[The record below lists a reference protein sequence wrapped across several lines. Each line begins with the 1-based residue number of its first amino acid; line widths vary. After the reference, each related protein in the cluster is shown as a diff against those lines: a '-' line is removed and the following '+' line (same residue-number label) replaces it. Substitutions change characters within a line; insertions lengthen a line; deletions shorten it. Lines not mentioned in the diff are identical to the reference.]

1 MTAPEHSASGA
12 DVLVVGG
19 GPAGCAVAIPLARSG
34 AKVVVVERSPATRPY
49 GFANLISPRSI
60 DALDELGVLD
70 DVVLHRID
78 GLRLTAG
85 EHSTSIGW
93 PERVDEPGES
103 AHAATVRRHEF
114 DGALLAAADR
124 LGATT
129 LTEHEAIAPIV
140 DRGFVRGARIVD
152 PHGDEFELRADF
164 TVVADGADS
173 RFGRAIGTSREQT
186 WPWAVAQSATFASA
200 LHTAT
205 EVELVFDLRDRA
217 GTPITGAGWMFPA
230 GDGTVGVGVSLFS
243 TSPSFQVINPAHL
256 LDRFVEERRAAWL
269 LDGGPT
275 EIPAT
280 GRIPL
285 GLSVGPSAGPTYL
298 LVGDAVG
305 SANPLS
311 GGGVDTALESGLI
324 AADVLGEAIASDTAY
339 DLQRYPQLLNDEFG
353 RYYRVGRLA
362 DRLLGHPS
370 VSTRLGRLAAG
381 NRRIAEPLAR
391 LVTRELRPGRFGGA
405 ELIYRLAHAA
415 SVLAPN
421 Q

>member
-1 MTAPEHSASGA
+1 MSARRHPASGA

-19 GPAGCAVAIPLARSG
+19 GPAGAAVALPLARDG
-34 AKVVVVERSPATRPY
+34 RRVVVLERNPPTRTY
-49 GFANLISPRSI
+49 GFANLVSPRAL
-60 DALDELGVLD
+60 DALDELGVLNE
-70 DVVLHRID
+70 VALHHVD
-78 GLRLTAG
+78 ALRLSAAG
-85 EHSTSIGW
+85 RSTSISW
-93 PERVDEPGES
+93 PARADGGEPGR
-103 AHAATVRRHEF
+103 AATVRRHEF
-114 DGALLAAADR
+114 DAALLHAAGRA
-124 LGATT
+124 GATV

-140 DRGFVRGARIVD
+140 ERGFVRGARVVD
-152 PHGDEFELRADF
+152 PDGAESELRADY

-200 LHTAT
+200 LHSAT
-205 EVELVFDLRDRA
+205 EVELVLDLRDRA

-243 TSPSFQVINPAHL
+243 TSPSFQVINPANL
-256 LDRFVEERRAAWL
+256 LDRFVEEQRATWL

-324 AADVLGEAIASDTAY
+324 AADVLGEALTSETAY
-339 DLQRYPQLLNDEFG
+339 DLQRYPKLLEEEFG
-353 RYYRVGRLA
+353 GYYRVGRLA
-362 DRLLGHPS
+362 DRVLGHPT
-370 VSTRLGRLAAG
+370 VATRVARLGAG
-381 NRRIAEPLAR
+381 HRRVAEPLAR
-391 LVTRELRPGRFGGA
+391 VVTRELRPGRFGGA
-405 ELIYRLAHAA
+405 ELLYRAA
-415 SVLAPN
+415 RIASAVVPES
-421 Q
+421 